1 MASERVISVI
11 KVRVDYAIV
20 CIALCWVVAWPTT
33 AAGAEREPYPLEYFA
48 LREVFSNVRVSPD
61 GKHLAMLKILSRDGD
76 PILHVYDAA
85 NLEKKPLVVDS
96 DPMEIR
102 SFSWVS
108 DHDIAMVL
116 RQQVREIIGGQ
127 NEGVYDFRLALLD
140 IENEEFNDFDA
151 PDPAVENLLPKEKNS
166 IIISMQPGLEEDLSL
181 DKTFRPRAYY
191 KLNLDRGTR
200 ELLIRGKLSLGQ
212 IEFDADGDPWLAR
225 GFESSSQDYIW
236 YYRPKGGSG
245 WKEILR
251 LNEDSFETI
260 EVYGKDDAVP
270 GNVLVAA
277 HNGHDKEG
285 LWSYNTQTREF
296 DELIYRRSDVDVAAV
311 TMHSNDWQYPDRI
324 VAVSYFKD
332 KFHREYFDEVEG
344 ATYAQLEELI
354 PHSYYVTIPSR
365 SRDGNALVA
374 LNRGPRD
381 PGTYYFYKD
390 GHFQAVGSH
399 QPLIGS
405 EDLADVEY
413 IQYEARDGR
422 AIPAFVTIP
431 HGEPP
436 FPLVVMPHGGPF
448 VSEFVVY
455 DEWAQMLA
463 NNGYMVLQPQY
474 RGSRNYGLEHYF
486 AAWRDGSEAGYKMQ
500 DDKDDGALYLVEQ
513 GLADRD
519 RLAMY
524 GWSYGGYAAL
534 VAASREPQIY
544 QCVIAGAAVSDM
556 VRQVNTI
563 ANERWF
569 RGAGEIEQMSYRKGA
584 INPVEEVKDVNVPI
598 LLVHGSVDQRVQPVQ
613 AKIYYDELE
622 KHNKPYKYVELE
634 GADHFYDTLFFEHQ
648 LKLYEAMTDY
658 LKNDCGP
665 GGL

>member
-1 MASERVISVI
+1 MI
-11 KVRVDYAIV
+11 KVRVNYAIV
-20 CIALCWVVAWPTT
+20 CIALCWIAAWP
-33 AAGAEREPYPLEYFA
+33 ANSVGAEREPYPLEYFA
-48 LREVFSNVRVSPD
+48 LREVFSNVSVSPD
-61 GKHLAMLKILSRDGD
+61 GKHLAMLKILTRDGN

-85 NLEKKPLVVDS
+85 DLEKKPLVVDS

-102 SFSWVS
+102 SFTWVS
-108 DHDIAMVL
+108 DNDIALVL

-140 IENEEFNDFDA
+140 IENEEFNDFNA
-151 PDPAVENLLPKEKNS
+151 PAPAIENLLPTEKNS

-225 GFESSSQDYIW
+225 GFESSSQDYVW
-236 YYRPKGGSG
+236 YYRPKGGRG
-245 WKEILR
+245 WNEILR

-277 HNGHDKEG
+277 HNGHDKVG
-285 LWSYNTQTREF
+285 LWSYSTESREF
-296 DELIYRRSDVDVAAV
+296 DELIYRRSDVDVAGV
-311 TMHSNDWQYPDRI
+311 TMHSNDWAFPDRI
-324 VAVSYFKD
+324 VAVTYFKD
-332 KFHREYFDEVEG
+332 RFHREYFDEVEG

-390 GHFQAVGSH
+390 GSFQAVGSH
-399 QPLIGS
+399 QPLIDS

-422 AIPAFVTIP
+422 TIPAFVTVP

-455 DEWAQMLA
+455 DEWAQVLA

-474 RGSRNYGLEHYF
+474 RGSHNYGLEHYF
-486 AAWRDGSEAGYKMQ
+486 AAWREGSEAGYKMQ

-563 ANERWF
+563 ANEQWF

-584 INPVEEVKDVNVPI
+584 VNPVEEVEDVNVPI

-613 AKIYYDELE
+613 AKIYYDQLE

-648 LKLYEAMTDY
+648 LKLYGEMIDF